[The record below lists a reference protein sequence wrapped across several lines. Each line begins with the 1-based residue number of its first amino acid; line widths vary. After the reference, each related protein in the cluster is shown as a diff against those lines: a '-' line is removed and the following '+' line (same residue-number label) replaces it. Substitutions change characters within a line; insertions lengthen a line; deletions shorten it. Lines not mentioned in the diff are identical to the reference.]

1 MVPWYFQQIRKNKPY
16 TFKDMLLQPENP
28 NFILAM
34 IKDVREYEARSHW
47 TLMKKDEFNISTK
60 INMRSSRIFYPF
72 GILIV
77 RDYHMEE

>member
-47 TLMKKDEFNISTK
+47 TLMKNREFKNEHKRKFRKLKT
-60 INMRSSRIFYPF
+60 F
-72 GILIV
+72 
-77 RDYHMEE
+77 